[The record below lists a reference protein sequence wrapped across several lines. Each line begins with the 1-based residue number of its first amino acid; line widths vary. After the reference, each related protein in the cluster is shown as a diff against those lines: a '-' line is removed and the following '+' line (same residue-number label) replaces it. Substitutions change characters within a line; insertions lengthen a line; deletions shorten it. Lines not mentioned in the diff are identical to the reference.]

1 MRQSKPIFINFIAT
15 WPNSFSILEFIILLV
30 GIGVSLFLYL
40 RMDQI
45 RIDSINASSFD
56 QETNDLLLTISQ
68 VNINFNALIQGS
80 SEIDLQNDIY
90 AKLDIA
96 DSLCADLDKGGPGG
110 DFVPPPVDLA
120 LPGDQPVPVCLQLK
134 NYRKAI
140 SQHWLDYQNGNPDI
154 SLENYQDEFIITFQ
168 SIQRF
173 EGIADPQ
180 IEATANLTKKANLTL
195 CIGLMAIFGLIVINI
210 RYTRKTLSDQTR
222 VLQKEN
228 ENRNQLNAQLDSER
242 NLLNTLLDVIPDAVF
257 AKDLKNQ
264 FIIANP
270 AAASVMGESNKEDL
284 IGKDEADFQP
294 EEVSKRILALD
305 EKILSAGESSL
316 NQEEKL
322 HDPKSGN
329 LYWRLTTKV
338 PILDHDGQVTGLV
351 GISRDIS
358 RQKENE
364 EALKTANEQLT
375 AGMAAME
382 QSAYETERLSEMV
395 DLLQACPSIEEACTV
410 IANQL
415 GQFFPKDSGA
425 LYLLHASKNLLELAI
440 SWGPNPTDVI
450 LFKPDDCWGL
460 RRGKMHLAKTGNFE
474 SANKN
479 EIQVLVCPHLESTV
493 FDDSVCIPL
502 IAQGETLGL
511 LHMHHQA
518 DTKDNKNLAT
528 QIEWYNKAKQRRI
541 NTIVDSISL
550 SLANLKL
557 RSTLRQQSIRDAL
570 TGMYNRRY
578 MEETLERELLRASRN
593 KEPVGVIMMDIDHFK
608 QFNDTFG
615 HQAGDV
621 LLQSLGRFL
630 LSHVRGEDV
639 ACRYGGEEF
648 ILLLPGSSKVKSY
661 QRADELR
668 EKVSSINVSF
678 QGQTLGAISLS
689 FGVAVFPEHGNL
701 PEALIQAAD
710 QALYKAKTKGRNCVV
725 LAE

>member
-1 MRQSKPIFINFIAT
+1 MRQNKPNFINFIAT

-56 QETNDLLLTISQ
+56 QETNDLLLNISQ
-68 VNINFNALIQGS
+68 VNINFNALLQGS
-80 SEIDLQNDIY
+80 SKINLQNDIY
-90 AKLDIA
+90 AKLDTA
-96 DSLCADLDKGGPGG
+96 DSLCADLDQGGPGG
-110 DFVPPPVDLA
+110 DFIPPPVDQV
-120 LPGDQPVPVCLQLK
+120 LPENQPVPVCLQLK

-140 SQHWLDYQNGNPDI
+140 SQHWLDFQNGKPDV
-154 SLENYQDEFIITFQ
+154 SLVNYQEEFIKTFE

-180 IEATANLTKKANLTL
+180 IEETANLTKKANLTL
-195 CIGLMAIFGLIVINI
+195 CIGLMSIFGLIVINI

-222 VLQKEN
+222 ILQIEN

-270 AAASVMGESNKEDL
+270 AAASVMGESEKENL

-294 EEVSKRILALD
+294 EEVSQRILAHD
-305 EKILSAGESSL
+305 ARILTTGESSL

-322 HDPKSGN
+322 KDLKTGI

-338 PILDHDGQVTGLV
+338 PILDNNGQVTGLV

-358 RQKENE
+358 KQKENE

-395 DLLQACPSIEEACTV
+395 DLLQACPSVEEACTV

-425 LYLLHASKNLLELAI
+425 LYLLHASKNMLELAI
-440 SWGPNPTDVI
+440 SWGPNATDVI
-450 LFKPDDCWGL
+450 LFKPDDCWAL

-474 SANKN
+474 TSNKK
-479 EIQVLVCPHLESTV
+479 EFQALICPHLGSTV

-511 LHMHHQA
+511 LHLHHQA
-518 DTKDNKNLAT
+518 DTTDNKNMET
-528 QIEWYNKAKQRRI
+528 QNEWYNKAKRRRI
-541 NTIVDSISL
+541 TTIVDSISL

-570 TGMYNRRY
+570 TGMFNRRY
-578 MEETLERELLRASRN
+578 MEETLERELLRAGRN
-593 KEPVGVIMMDIDHFK
+593 HEPVGVIMMDIDHFK

-639 ACRYGGEEF
+639 ACRFGGEEF
-648 ILLLPGSSKVKSY
+648 ILLLPGSSKEKSS
-661 QRADELR
+661 QRAEELR
-668 EKVSSINVSF
+668 EKVNSINVAF
-678 QGQTLGAISLS
+678 QGQTLGTISLS
-689 FGVAVFPEHGNL
+689 FGVAVFPEHGNS
-701 PEALIQAAD
+701 PENLIQAAD
-710 QALYKAKTKGRNCVV
+710 QALYRAKNNGRNCVV
-725 LAE
+725 IAE